1 MSESEIIAESD
12 ISQEIKLRQNTNIPK
27 STATIIENHK
37 LRSDK
42 KSQYEKPYIFIYS
55 KEDKDFWCD

>member
-1 MSESEIIAESD
+1 MSESEITAESD
-12 ISQEIKLRQNTNIPK
+12 ISQGIRLHQKINIPK
-27 STATIIENHK
+27 SATTIIENHK